1 MIISGGA
8 NIYPIDLETVLA
20 QHPAVREAAVVA
32 GLSELWGE
40 TPGAFVVLEPDRR
53 LGGDDLLVWA
63 NQRLGKF
70 QRVSELRLV
79 PSLPRSAIGKVLK
92 CELQAQL

>member
-1 MIISGGA
+1 
-8 NIYPIDLETVLA
+8 
-20 QHPAVREAAVVA
+20 
-32 GLSELWGE
+32 
-40 TPGAFVVLEPDRR
+40 VVLEPDRR